1 MKKLPEINQSYE
13 GLYKMLIAPI
23 RSKLLLT
30 GIELKVFNVL
40 SEHKQP
46 KDVAEAI
53 GTHPNNTRVF
63 LDGLAAMDLL
73 QKKDGLYR
81 NSPVAQ
87 AFLVENSPTYLGR
100 LLTFMKPDDQFL
112 QNLPKQ
118 VKEGPPPPPEKPPFS
133 EEALV
138 KGVAL
143 MADIERARRSS
154 DLVKIVSELPE
165 FPSFQKMLDLGG
177 GPGLIG
183 MSIVDAHPEMKGV
196 VFDIPPVV
204 KETKNFIKEYG
215 MEARMEVLGGDFNR
229 DSIGGGYDLVW
240 TSSAL
245 QFAVDID
252 SVVKKVYAAL
262 NPSGVFVSV
271 YPFGLTHEQ
280 TKPESIVLSL
290 LSMALMGQEVRFDHG
305 CVADSMLRVGFK
317 SVRSRDIDSFMGPME
332 LDIARK

>member
-13 GLYKMLIAPI
+13 GLYNLLIAPI

-40 SEHKQP
+40 SEPKSH

-53 GTHPNNTRVF
+53 GTHPSNTRVF
-63 LDGLAAMDLL
+63 LNGLAAMDLL

-112 QNLPKQ
+112 QNLPKL
-118 VKEGPPPPPEKPPFS
+118 VKEGPPPPPEKSPFS
-133 EEALV
+133 EEALA
-138 KGVAL
+138 KGVVI
-143 MADIERARRSS
+143 MADFERAGYIQMG
-154 DLVKIVSELPE
+154 VKIVSRLPE
-165 FPSFQKMLDLGG
+165 FPSFRKMLDLGG

-183 MSIVDAHPEMKGV
+183 MAIVDAHPKMKGV
-196 VFDIPPVV
+196 IFDIPPVV
-204 KETKNFIKEYG
+204 EETKNFIKEYG
-215 MEARMEVLGGDFNR
+215 METRMEVLGGDFNR
-229 DSIGGGYDLVW
+229 DSVGGRYDLVW

-252 SVVKKVYAAL
+252 SVVKKVYDAL
-262 NPSGVFVSV
+262 NPGGVFVSV
-271 YPFGLTHEQ
+271 YPFGQTHEG
-280 TKPESIVLSL
+280 TKPESTVLSL
-290 LSMALMGQEVRFDHG
+290 LSITLMGQEGRFDHG
-305 CVADSMLRVGFK
+305 CIADSMLRVGFK
-317 SVRSRDIDSFMGPME
+317 SVRSQNIDTFMGPME